1 MKVKAN
7 DTVIVIAG
15 KDKGKQGRVKQALP
29 KADKVVVE
37 GVNIVK
43 KHQRPTQMNPQGGI
57 IEVEAPIHVSN
68 VQLVDPK
75 TGEAT
80 RVGYQE
86 KDGKRVRV
94 AKKSGEVIAE
104 TVSGE
109 EDAE

>member
-68 VQLVDPK
+68 VQVVDPK

-86 KDGKRVRV
+86 QDGKRVRV
-94 AKKSGEVIAE
+94 AKNQAK
-104 TVSGE
+104 
-109 EDAE
+109 

>member
-68 VQLVDPK
+68 VQIVDPK

-86 KDGKRVRV
+86 QDGKRVRV

-104 TVSGE
+104 AVSRE